1 MLSMGLLSSLCVCLQ
16 KRLKAAN
23 SASDDEADDED
34 VSTDIFFELSSLQI
48 ATNFFSEANKL
59 GNGGFGPVYKFR
71 DADLMWLELLNI

>member
-59 GNGGFGPVYKFR
+59 GNGGFGPVYKVRFVCS
-71 DADLMWLELLNI
+71 DLMDC